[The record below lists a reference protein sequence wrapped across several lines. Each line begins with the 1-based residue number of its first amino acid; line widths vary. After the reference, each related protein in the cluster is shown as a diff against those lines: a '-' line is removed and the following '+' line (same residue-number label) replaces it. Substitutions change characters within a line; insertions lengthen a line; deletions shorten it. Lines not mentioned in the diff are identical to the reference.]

1 MKKKWKNEKKGK
13 INPFFYFIFLNLLL
27 KYINKMYKNI
37 INYSNKKPKLTNEI
51 NEYIKYLLYNKY

>member
-1 MKKKWKNEKKGK
+1 
-13 INPFFYFIFLNLLL
+13 
-27 KYINKMYKNI
+27 MYKNI